1 MVKLLEVD
9 IKKNIFLVFI
19 FFIQK
24 DFILLLCG
32 LGAIRIVTGF
42 SMGILAP
49 GMVLFCVLGRG
60 VTNLEPGKRCRHW
73 PEMWEKLSNNFHGHS

>member
-1 MVKLLEVD
+1 
-9 IKKNIFLVFI
+9 
-19 FFIQK
+19 
-24 DFILLLCG
+24 
-32 LGAIRIVTGF
+32 
-42 SMGILAP
+42 MGILAP